1 MFLEDFV
8 LNGKKTYTIEKGKT
22 TVKLGKHKNIAVF
35 IQSSLAIRKKIYFSY
50 RITINPVLFSCH

>member
-8 LNGKKTYTIEKGKT
+8 LNEEKKNTIEKGKT

-35 IQSSLAIRKKIYFSY
+35 IQSSLAIRKKFTSHIG
-50 RITINPVLFSCH
+50 